1 MPQESTEDGLIKS
14 PTDGQPVQ
22 PTFDY
27 GSLSESNHRLL
38 EEVLKLL
45 EYKKGKLTTFA
56 IDDIKMKFNI
66 AEVPMMKV
74 EESLWYEFTKDER
87 IGASI
92 QGFREVTQADG
103 TKIRIPHI
111 GFSGDLDQLNDM
123 INRILAKAG
132 MLKPVEVSK
141 D

>member
-1 MPQESTEDGLIKS
+1 MPQESTINGLIKS
-14 PTDGQPVQ
+14 PTDGQEVQ
-22 PTFDY
+22 PVFDY
-27 GSLSESNHRLL
+27 GALSESNHRLL
-38 EEVLKLL
+38 EEVLKVL
-45 EYKKGKLTTFA
+45 ENNNAKPTSRA
-56 IDDIKMKFNI
+56 IDDLKMKFNI

-74 EESLWYEFTKDER
+74 EDSLWYEFTKDER

-103 TKIRIPHI
+103 SKIRIPHI

-132 MLKPVEVSK
+132 MLQPVSK